1 MPFKIKDTVVNKH
14 LLHYVP
20 HGINSSEF
28 KPLPNGDSSITKL
41 KKALLGDAEYNFI
54 VAFNSRNAH
63 RKHPA
68 NLILAFKSFCAS
80 IDQEE
85 AKKCALIMHTDKI
98 CEAGTDLVATIQAI
112 CPEYKV
118 VLADSRRTPEE
129 MVAFYNLADVT
140 ANISSNE
147 GFGLS
152 IAESIMCG
160 TPVIAAVT
168 GGLQDQLGI
177 VTDDGNDVEFN
188 LEFGTNSTGRHT
200 KHGVWSKP
208 IWTKVQNLQGSPPT
222 PYIMD
227 DLTNYTDIADA
238 IAYWYLVDKEKR
250 EQYGLEGRRWAM
262 NEGGI
267 NSLNMCDQFIKAMD
281 FTLNNFI
288 PVKTFDIF
296 TEDGYDIKS
305 LPNNK
310 LGFDLHAVN
319 LETIKQS
326 IS

>member
-1 MPFKIKDTVVNKH
+1 MPVKGKH
-14 LLHYVP
+14 LLHLVP
-20 HGINSSEF
+20 HGINSDEF
-28 KPLPNGDSSITKL
+28 KPLPKGDSSVEKL
-41 KKALLGDAEYNFI
+41 KKSLLGEGEYNFI

-80 IDQEE
+80 IDQEQ
-85 AKKCALIMHTDKI
+85 AKKCALIMHTDKV
-98 CEAGTDLVATIQAI
+98 CEAGTDLVATIQAV

-118 VLADSRRTPEE
+118 VLDESRRSPEE

-140 ANISSNE
+140 ANVSSNE

-160 TPVIAAVT
+160 TPVIATVT

-177 VTDDGNDVEFN
+177 VTDDDKPVEFN
-188 LEFGTNSTGRHT
+188 LEFGTNTTGRYK
-200 KHGVWSKP
+200 KHGVWAKP
-208 IWTKVQNLQGSPPT
+208 VWTKVQNLQGSPPT

-227 DLTNYTDIADA
+227 DLVSYTDIADA
-238 IAYWYLVDKEKR
+238 IAYWYLHNSEKR
-250 EQYGLEGRRWAM
+250 EQYGVEGRKWAM

-267 NSLNMCDQFIKAMD
+267 NSKNMCDQFIKAMD
-281 FTLNNFI
+281 FTLNNFT
-288 PVKTFDIF
+288 PVKSFDIF
-296 TEDGYDIKS
+296 TNNGYDITS
-305 LPNNK
+305 LPNDK

-319 LETIKQS
+319 LEDIKQT

>member
-1 MPFKIKDTVVNKH
+1 MPVKGKH
-14 LLHYVP
+14 LLHLVP
-20 HGINSSEF
+20 HGINSDEF
-28 KPLPNGDSSITKL
+28 KPLPKGDSSVEKL
-41 KKALLGDAEYNFI
+41 KKSLLGEGEYNFI
-54 VAFNSRNAH
+54 IAFNSRNAH

-80 IDQEE
+80 IDQEQ
-85 AKKCALIMHTDKI
+85 AKKCALIMHTDKV
-98 CEAGTDLVATIQAI
+98 CEAGTDLVATIQAV

-118 VLADSRRTPEE
+118 VLDESRRSPEE

-140 ANISSNE
+140 ANVSSNE

-160 TPVIAAVT
+160 TPVIATVT

-177 VTDDGNDVEFN
+177 VTDDDKPVEFN
-188 LEFGTNSTGRHT
+188 LEFGTNTTGRYK
-200 KHGVWSKP
+200 KHGVWAKP
-208 IWTKVQNLQGSPPT
+208 VWTKVQNLQGSPPT

-227 DLTNYTDIADA
+227 DLVSYTDIADA
-238 IAYWYLVDKEKR
+238 IAYWYLHNSEKR
-250 EQYGLEGRRWAM
+250 EQYGMEGRKWAM

-267 NSLNMCDQFIKAMD
+267 NSKNMCDQFIKAMD
-281 FTLNNFI
+281 FTLNNFT
-288 PVKTFDIF
+288 PVKSFDIF
-296 TEDGYDIKS
+296 TNNGYDITS
-305 LPNNK
+305 LPNDK

-319 LETIKQS
+319 LEAIKQT

>member
-1 MPFKIKDTVVNKH
+1 MPVKGKH

-20 HGINSSEF
+20 HGINSHEF
-28 KPLPNGDSSITKL
+28 KPLPTGDSSIAKL
-41 KKALLGDAEYNFI
+41 KKDLLGDGEYNFI

-80 IDQEE
+80 IDPEQ
-85 AKKCALIMHTDKI
+85 AKKCALIMHTDKV
-98 CEAGTDLVATIQAI
+98 CEAGTDLVATVQAV

-118 VLADSRRTPEE
+118 VLDESRRTPEE

-140 ANISSNE
+140 ANVSSNE

-160 TPVIAAVT
+160 TPVIATVT

-177 VTDDGNDVEFN
+177 VTDDGKNVEFN
-188 LEFGTNSTGRHT
+188 LEFGTNSTGKYT
-200 KHGVWSKP
+200 KHGVWAKP
-208 IWTKVQNLQGSPPT
+208 VWTKVQNLQGSPPT

-227 DLTNYTDIADA
+227 DLVNYTDIADA
-238 IAYWYLVDKEKR
+238 IAYWYLIGKEKR
-250 EQYGLEGRRWAM
+250 EQYGAEGRRWAM

-267 NSLNMCDQFIKAMD
+267 NSLNMCEQFIKAMD
-281 FTLNNFI
+281 YTLANFT

-296 TEDGYDIKS
+296 TENGYDIKS

-310 LGFDLHAVN
+310 LGFDLHTVN
-319 LETIKQS
+319 LEAIKQTIK
-326 IS
+326 